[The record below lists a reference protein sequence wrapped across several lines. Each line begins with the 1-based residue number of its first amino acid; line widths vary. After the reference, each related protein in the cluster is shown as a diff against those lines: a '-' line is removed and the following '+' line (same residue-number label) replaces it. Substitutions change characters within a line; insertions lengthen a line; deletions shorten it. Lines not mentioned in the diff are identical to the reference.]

1 MITLTLNMK
10 ENWITNNIT
19 KPIDNL
25 IAVQK
30 EKHNQF
36 KWWSLKGI
44 MSGLILIILIDI
56 NFVLKILGNLF
67 SFINMIIS
75 KFIGK

>member
-25 IAVQK
+25 IAIQK
-30 EKHNQF
+30 EKNNQYN
-36 KWWSLKGI
+36 WWSIKGI
-44 MSGLILIILIDI
+44 TSGLLLILLIDI
-56 NFVLKILGNLF
+56 NWIFKIIGNLF
-67 SFINMIIS
+67 SVINKICS
-75 KFIGK
+75 KLIGR